1 MVNLIDDKIEIALT
15 ARGLSRDE
23 VAYANEKGV
32 EIIEKPIA
40 IDALTFIINHQNPIN
55 SLSIEQIQG
64 IYTGQY
70 TNWKELGGPRC
81 DNHTLCQKQELR
93 QSRKI

>member
-1 MVNLIDDKIEIALT
+1 LVNLIDDKIEIALT

-40 IDALTFIINHQNPIN
+40 I
-55 SLSIEQIQG
+55 G
-64 IYTGQY
+64 ISGI
-70 TNWKELGGPRC
+70 LVGGVIAGCTHMSCPGGAEAPSETWLNDVC
-81 DNHTLCQKQELR
+81 K
-93 QSRKI
+93 